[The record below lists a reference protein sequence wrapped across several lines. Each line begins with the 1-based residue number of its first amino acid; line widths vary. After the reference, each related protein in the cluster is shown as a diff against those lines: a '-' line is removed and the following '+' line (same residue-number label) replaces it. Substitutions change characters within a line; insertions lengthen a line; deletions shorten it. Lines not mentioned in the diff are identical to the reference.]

1 MKKHEVRGWIEETGV
16 IAAVRVFSEEDALFA
31 AQAVAEGGIPVVE
44 IPLTVP
50 DAAKVIS
57 HLVKRHPRM
66 VVGAG
71 GVRKV
76 ATARQCLDAGAQ
88 VSSRSGT
95 SNVCVPP
102 GL

>member
-44 IPLTVP
+44 ITLTFP
-50 DAAKVIS
+50 QATQVIS
-57 HLVKRHPRM
+57 HLVKNHPRM

-76 ATARQCLDAGAQ
+76 ATARQCLDASA
-88 VSSRSGT
+88 VFDR
-95 SNVCVPP
+95 
-102 GL
+102 

>member
-50 DAAKVIS
+50 DATKVIS
-57 HLVKRHPRM
+57 HLVKTPSPHGR
-66 VVGAG
+66 G
-71 GVRKV
+71 GGRCEEGGNR
-76 ATARQCLDAGAQ
+76 AS
-88 VSSRSGT
+88 VS
-95 SNVCVPP
+95 
-102 GL
+102 